1 MKEKCEIQREGIEAG
16 DEQCGAGPTGDAP
29 ENQTEPTWMGGEEEG
44 GRVCSCFQTFGS
56 LDGNF
61 QHFEAV

>member
-1 MKEKCEIQREGIEAG
+1 MRFRGRALKPGK
-16 DEQCGAGPTGDAP
+16 EQCGAGLTGDAL
-29 ENQTEPTWMGGEEEG
+29 ENQTEPTWMGGEEGG
-44 GRVCSCFQTFGS
+44 GRVCFCFQTFGS